1 MKDRT
6 VFAEGL
12 GTGAALIVVVTA
24 AACLWQ
30 ANRIA
35 AWLTQESEEMRRRRQ
50 IERAQLAAKLSPDY
64 LDTCRAAGI

>member
-1 MKDRT
+1 MKDTR

-12 GTGAALIVVVTA
+12 GTGAALILVMTA
-24 AACLWQ
+24 AACVWQ

-35 AWLTQESEEMRRRRQ
+35 AWLSQEDANVRQRRQ
-50 IERAQLAAKLSPDY
+50 IERAQRAATTAPDY

>member
-1 MKDRT
+1 MEDRR

-12 GTGAALIVVVTA
+12 GTGAALILVMTA
-24 AACLWQ
+24 AACVWQ

-35 AWLTQESEEMRRRRQ
+35 GWLSQENEEMRQRRQ
-50 IERAQLAAKLSPDY
+50 IERAQRAATTAPDY

>member
-1 MKDRT
+1 MNNRT

-35 AWLTQESEEMRRRRQ
+35 AWLSQESEETRQRRQ
-50 IERAQLAAKLSPDY
+50 IERAQLAAKLSPHYMDA
-64 LDTCRAAGI
+64 CRAAGI

>member
-12 GTGAALIVVVTA
+12 GTGAAVVIVVTA

-35 AWLTQESEEMRRRRQ
+35 TWLAQDSEEMQQRRQ
-50 IERAQLAAKLSPDY
+50 IERAQFAARRSPNY
-64 LDTCRAAGI
+64 LDICRAAGI

>member
-1 MKDRT
+1 MNDGR

-12 GTGAALIVVVTA
+12 GTGAALILVMTA
-24 AACLWQ
+24 AACVWQ

-35 AWLTQESEEMRRRRQ
+35 GWLSQENEDMRKRRQ
-50 IERAQLAAKLSPDY
+50 IERAQRAATTAPDY

>member
-1 MKDRT
+1 MKDRA

-35 AWLTQESEEMRRRRQ
+35 SWLTQESDETWQRRQ
-50 IERAQLAAKLSPDY
+50 MERAQLAAKSSPSY